1 MPQEGWEFFI
11 LDPTD
16 KNNFHHE
23 KNQEIYKRMY
33 LSAYQK
39 LIEEI
44 CIPNPN
50 DLFQSDK
57 NCTFLYYINCQGD
70 NDIINLDEN
79 YEYNFLKSIFL
90 DKKFVDIKKRT
101 YMYYNTHNIYVK
113 SMYKNGYDYFI
124 ELKKYLSE

>member
-16 KNNFHHE
+16 KNNFYRE
-23 KNQEIYKRMY
+23 KNQEIYKKMY
-33 LSAYQK
+33 SSAYQK
-39 LIEEI
+39 LMEEI

-50 DLFQSDK
+50 DLFQSDE

-70 NDIINLDEN
+70 SDIINLDEN
-79 YEYNFLKSIFL
+79 YEYKFLKSTFL

-101 YMYYNTHNIYVK
+101 YMYYNAQNIYVK

-124 ELKKYLSE
+124 ELKKNRSE

>member
-16 KNNFHHE
+16 KNNFYRE
-23 KNQEIYKRMY
+23 KNQEIYKKMY

-39 LIEEI
+39 LMEEI

-50 DLFQSDK
+50 DLFQSDE

-70 NDIINLDEN
+70 SDIINLDEN
-79 YEYNFLKSIFL
+79 YEYKFLKSTFL

-101 YMYYNTHNIYVK
+101 YMYYNAQNIYVK

-124 ELKKYLSE
+124 ELKKNRSE